1 MLFYLLTWK
10 WNEEYD
16 NGDQLFWNSNQG
28 RRSREGH
35 GDVLPPPPQQNKHL
49 KSRKFIKFTLL
60 LGQVCS
66 HRSFQ
71 EPVWINTDLNSKRH
85 DSLCMTWCFIRT
97 QNKARWTSRSAKH
110 SLHAVCVHS
119 YSTPE
124 DALSQKRTFLTWTK
138 APAIAV
144 WKQLFTGN
152 QKHEDIKHA
161 GLRQYMVYLC
171 FYKSSPGNQ

>member
-16 NGDQLFWNSNQG
+16 NGYQLFWNSDQG

-35 GDVLPPPPQQNKHL
+35 GGCVTPPPQNQHL
-49 KSRKFIKFTLL
+49 KSRKFTLF

-66 HRSFQ
+66 HKGFQ

-85 DSLCMTWCFIRT
+85 DSMCMTWCFIRT
-97 QNKARWTSRSAKH
+97 NEAWWTSRRAKH

-119 YSTPE
+119 YSMPE
-124 DALSQKRTFLTWTK
+124 DALVQKRTFLIWTK

-144 WKQLFTGN
+144 W
-152 QKHEDIKHA
+152 KHA

-171 FYKSSPGNQ
+171 FYKSSPGNQYIKWTMQC